1 MAKINKERYRIQG
14 KIYYKEAEE
23 DVSSADKGLVDD
35 IWQMSNPKGEKFRL
49 LIRRGKSSTY
59 IMYNEKGDRMLKTYS
74 ISRVE
79 VKDDN

>member
-1 MAKINKERYRIQG
+1 MAKINKARYRIQG

-23 DVSSADKGLVDD
+23 YISSVDKGLVDD

-59 IMYNEKGDRMLKTYS
+59 IMYDGKGNRVLKTYS
-74 ISRVE
+74 ISKVE
-79 VKDDN
+79 VKNDN